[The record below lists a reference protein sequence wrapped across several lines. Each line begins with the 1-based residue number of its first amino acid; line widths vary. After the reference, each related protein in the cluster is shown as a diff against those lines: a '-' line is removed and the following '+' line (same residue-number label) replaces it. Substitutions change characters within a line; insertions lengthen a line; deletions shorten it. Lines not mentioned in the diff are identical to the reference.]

1 VFTRPRNTF
10 SPLASTLAMHR
21 SRFSC
26 RSNADLRA
34 LCSGFT
40 RSSDRRCVVEDSSP
54 PFCFF
59 ADRRLARDIQR
70 TRSATHH
77 ILWCLVLG
85 ASDDA
90 VSFAGTVIQH
100 AVDAT
105 STRAAAAEFESA
117 DRPEKTAAEPAATA
131 TVASAT
137 AAASAAASAGRSS
150 GNGAGALP
158 ATARTA
164 AARRGREPGRVATA
178 QRGARP
184 RLERCER
191 DQRLAEAAVRVGEAE
206 EVVEQALRERG
217 PAPQPAQR
225 LPHLRVVEQLR
236 ERDEHARDLRRGGRH
251 GRRDGGDRPSTRRRE
266 GWPSGRGT
274 PPACRSRSPG
284 PSSRW
289 ASAPGTRWCGGTQP
303 SWLRPEPMVVFR
315 CVCGWWCLK
324 GGGSSWDL
332 DWERPRK
339 ACAQCRMAAAS

>member
-1 VFTRPRNTF
+1 
-10 SPLASTLAMHR
+10 
-21 SRFSC
+21 
-26 RSNADLRA
+26 
-34 LCSGFT
+34 
-40 RSSDRRCVVEDSSP
+40 VEDSSP

-217 PAPQPAQR
+217 PGPQPAQR

-251 GRRDGGDRPSTRRRE
+251 GRRDGGGGRGPAEHQAQRGHVVVQLEDQRVEAAGKAGRADAVRRQLVARARQVRRPAGLRRRE
-266 GWPSGRGT
+266 RDGAAVPSHHGFD
-274 PPACRSRSPG
+274 P
-284 PSSRW
+284 SRW
-289 ASAPGTRWCGGTQP
+289 SCSDAYA
-303 SWLRPEPMVVFR
+303 
-315 CVCGWWCLK
+315 
-324 GGGSSWDL
+324 GGGV
-332 DWERPRK
+332 
-339 ACAQCRMAAAS
+339 